1 MVGMLYRWPS
11 SSRWPRQSVAALPTL
26 SAPSPLPLL
35 WLVVLALAW
44 IAWLLT
50 QPRRLAHRRRR
61 LQLAPFPEAWERI
74 LRRRVPMTRS
84 MPADLLAQLKGH
96 IQVFVAEKA
105 FIGCEGQRIT
115 DDVRITVAA
124 QACLLLL
131 NRPTDYYP
139 RLRQILVYP
148 RAFWVPHTQPDEHGL
163 VHADDELRAGESW
176 DEGQV
181 ILAWDEARDG
191 ARIPDDAFNVVLH
204 EFAHQLDAEN
214 GLSNGAPEL
223 GSPQRHARWAEVMQA
238 AFAELQVQVARGEET
253 VLDPYGASEPVEFFA
268 VATEAFFER
277 GQDLKQTQPALYA
290 ELAGFYQ
297 VDPAGW

>member
-1 MVGMLYRWPS
+1 M
-11 SSRWPRQSVAALPTL
+11 
-26 SAPSPLPLL
+26 
-35 WLVVLALAW
+35 VVLAGLW
-44 IAWLLT
+44 VAWLLT
-50 QPRRLAHRRRR
+50 QPRRQAQRRRR
-61 LQLAPFPEAWERI
+61 LQAAAFPQAWERI
-74 LRRRVPMTRS
+74 LRRRVPLVRR
-84 MPADLLAQLKGH
+84 MPADLQAQLKGH

-105 FIGCEGQRIT
+105 FIGCEGQAIT
-115 DDVRITVAA
+115 DEVRITVAA

-148 RAFWVPHTQPDEHGL
+148 RAFWVQHTQPDEHGL
-163 VHADDELRAGESW
+163 VHAHDELRAGESW

-181 ILAWDEARDG
+181 ILAWDEARDS

-223 GSPQRHARWAEVMQA
+223 GSPQRHARWAAVMQA
-238 AFAELQVQVARGEET
+238 AFAQLQAQVAQGEHT

-277 GQDLKQTQPALYA
+277 GADLAQEAPALYA
-290 ELAGFYQ
+290 ELAGFYE
-297 VDPAGW
+297 VDPAAW

>member
-1 MVGMLYRWPS
+1 M
-11 SSRWPRQSVAALPTL
+11 
-26 SAPSPLPLL
+26 

-74 LRRRVPMTRS
+74 LRRRVPLTRS
-84 MPADLLAQLKGH
+84 MPADLLAQLKSH

-105 FIGCEGQRIT
+105 FIGCEGQAIS
-115 DDVRITVAA
+115 DDVRVTVAA

-181 ILAWDEARDG
+181 ILAWDEARDS

-223 GSPQRHARWAEVMQA
+223 GSAQRHARWAEVMQA
-238 AFAELQVQVARGEET
+238 AFAQLQAQVARGEET

-277 GQDLKQTQPALYA
+277 GQDLRQTQPALYA
-290 ELAGFYQ
+290 ELAGFYR
-297 VDPAGW
+297 VDPAAW

>member
-1 MVGMLYRWPS
+1 MVAS
-11 SSRWPRQSVAALPTL
+11 L
-26 SAPSPLPLL
+26 SAPNPLPLL
-35 WLVVLALAW
+35 LLVVLALAW
-44 IAWLLT
+44 IVWLWT

-61 LQLAPFPEAWERI
+61 LQSAPFPEAWERI
-74 LRRRVPMTRS
+74 LRRRVPLTRS
-84 MPADLLAQLKGH
+84 MPADLLAQLKRH

-105 FIGCEGQRIT
+105 FIGCEGQAIT
-115 DDVRITVAA
+115 DEVRITVAA

-148 RAFWVPHTQPDEHGL
+148 RAFWVQHTQPDEHGL
-163 VHADDELRAGESW
+163 VHAHDELRAGESW

-181 ILAWDEARDG
+181 ILAWDETRDS

-223 GSPQRHARWAEVMQA
+223 GSAQRHARWAEVMRA
-238 AFAELQVQVARGEET
+238 AFAQLQAQVARGEET

-277 GQDLKQTQPALYA
+277 GQDLLQNQPALYA

-297 VDPAGW
+297 VDPAAW

>member
-1 MVGMLYRWPS
+1 MPQGLVS
-11 SSRWPRQSVAALPTL
+11 DVSVA
-26 SAPSPLPLL
+26 SPLPLL
-35 WLVVLALAW
+35 IVVVLAGLW
-44 IAWLLT
+44 VVWLWR
-50 QPRRLAHRRRR
+50 QPRRQAHCRER
-61 LQLAPFPEAWERI
+61 LQAAPFPEAWERI
-74 LRRRVPMTRS
+74 LRRRVPLTRS
-84 MPADLLAQLKGH
+84 MPPDLLAQLKRH

-105 FIGCEGQRIT
+105 FIGCEGQPIT
-115 DDVRITVAA
+115 DEVRITVAA

-148 RAFWVPHTQPDEHGL
+148 RAFWVPRTQPDEHGL

-214 GLSNGAPEL
+214 GLSNGAPDL
-223 GSPQRHARWAEVMQA
+223 GSPQRHARWAEVMRA
-238 AFAELQVQVARGEET
+238 AFADLQGQVARGEET

-277 GQDLKQTQPALYA
+277 AQDLKQVQPALYA
-290 ELAGFYQ
+290 ELAGFYR